1 MVQLAKATRR
11 HTKDH
16 NSRLVLQTIYEYGEI
31 SRAELARLTQLTRT
45 TVSDTVAELIGQ
57 GLVQEV
63 GLGRVTIGRTPTL
76 LRVVEDG
83 RQIVVVNISNQE
95 FQGAV
100 VNLRGALH
108 ARATR
113 PLNDRRGDA
122 VLDELY
128 PFVSELVGA
137 ARSPLLGVGIC
148 APGLIDTGRGIVQ
161 RTVSFHWQDLPLGE
175 LLRSRLG
182 LPVYLARDSH
192 AIALANYLFGPHE
205 PTTNLIAIKVGW
217 GLGAGIVLNGQLF
230 YGDDYGAGEIGHLVV
245 DEGGL
250 PCECGKRGCLET
262 MASTRAIVSRAR
274 SLAATDAGSLLNSYA
289 ATPEGVDLDA
299 VLKAFLAGDAAVH
312 QVVAEAGRYLGIA
325 VSLLASTFNIRRVV
339 ISSRIAPFGAII
351 RERIMSELQRRV
363 LPHLADA
370 TELFV
375 EAQGPDTIL
384 LGGAALVLTSEL
396 GLVRMIRRAPM
407 DRAAAL

>member
-1 MVQLAKATRR
+1 MVQLTKATRR

-16 NSRLVLQTIYEYGEI
+16 NSRLVLQTIYEYAEV

-45 TVSDTVAELIGQ
+45 TVSDAVAELIGQ
-57 GLVQEV
+57 GLVEEV
-63 GLGRVTIGRTPTL
+63 GLGRAAIGRTPTL
-76 LRVVEDG
+76 LRVAEDG
-83 RQIVVVNISNQE
+83 RQMVVVNISSQE
-95 FQGAV
+95 LQGAV

-108 ARATR
+108 GRATR
-113 PLNDRRGDA
+113 PLTDRRGGA

-128 PFVSELVGA
+128 PFVTELVERASG
-137 ARSPLLGVGIC
+137 PLLGIGIS
-148 APGLIDTGRGIVQ
+148 APGLIDMGRGIVQ
-161 RTVSFHWQDLPLGE
+161 QTVSFHWQDLPLGN
-175 LLRSRLG
+175 LLQSRFG

-230 YGDDYGAGEIGHLVV
+230 FGDDYGAGEIGHLVV
-245 DEGGL
+245 DEGDL

-262 MASTRAIVSRAR
+262 LASTRAIVGRAR
-274 SLAATDAGSLLNSYA
+274 SLAATDPASLLNRYA
-289 ATPEGVDLDA
+289 ATPEAIDLEA
-299 VLKAFLAGDAAVH
+299 VLKAFLAGDAAVR

-325 VSLLASTFNIRRVV
+325 VAMLTGTFNIRRIV
-339 ISSRIAPFGAII
+339 ISGRIAPFGELI
-351 RERIMSELQRRV
+351 RERILSELQRRV
-363 LPHLADA
+363 LPNLADA
-370 TELFV
+370 IELYV

-396 GLVRMIRRAPM
+396 GLVRMIRRSAGPT
-407 DRAAAL
+407 L